1 MQFWFNINYDMK
13 QSWNSSFLLSLE
25 SFQSYGDGE
34 RQTPS
39 LPYWRLIALKSV
51 FLKVLFG
58 HCLNF
63 ITFIRISEQN
73 KKLKKL

>member
-13 QSWNSSFLLSLE
+13 QSSNSSFLWSLE
-25 SFQSYGDGE
+25 SFQSYGVGE

-39 LPYWRLIALKSV
+39 LPYWRSIALKSI

-63 ITFIRISEQN
+63 IIFIRISEQN